1 MVQSVRASALGL
13 WFESRQRPE
22 IFYPHRLACSLPN
35 RSLILF
41 ITSVHGL
48 INSS

>member
-1 MVQSVRASALGL
+1 MVQSVKASVLRL

-22 IFYPHRLACSLPN
+22 IFHPHRFACSLPN
-35 RSLILF
+35 RSLIRS
-41 ITSVHGL
+41 ITSSRGL

>member
-13 WFESRQRPE
+13 WFESWQRPE
-22 IFYPHRLACSLPN
+22 IFYPHRLAWSLPT

>member
-22 IFYPHRLACSLPN
+22 IFDPHRLACSLPN
-35 RSLILF
+35 RSLIRS
-41 ITSVHGL
+41 ITSLHGL